1 MKNTTDAG
9 QMRAASI
16 VGPGAVEVIRV
27 ARPEPSAQQVR
38 IRLEGCGVCGSNLA
52 LWEGRPWFKYPPNP
66 GEPGHE
72 GWGVVESVGSEAPR
86 ELIGKRV
93 AALSYRAFA
102 EFDVAEASQVVPL
115 PAALDGQ
122 LFPGEA
128 LGCVMNI
135 YRRSEIER
143 DQWVAIVG
151 AGFLGTL
158 LVQMAARAG
167 ARVLAISR
175 RRAALDAAERA
186 GATEGIV
193 LDDWNEI
200 ERRVRERTGGRGCER
215 VIEAVGEQGPLD
227 LASKLVAERGKLI
240 IAGYHQDR
248 RQVDM
253 QSWNWRGID
262 VINAHERSPEVYV
275 RGIREAV
282 DAVAQG
288 LIDPKPLY
296 THTVPLEELG
306 SALTA
311 LKTRPGNLIKG
322 CVTL

>member
-1 MKNTTDAG
+1 MNSTADAG

-27 ARPEPSAQQVR
+27 ARPEPSAYQVR

-52 LWEGRPWFKYPPNP
+52 LWEGRPWFKYPPHA

-72 GWGVVESVGSEAPR
+72 GWGVVDSVGSDAPR
-86 ELIGKRV
+86 ELLGKRV

-102 EFDVAEASQVVPL
+102 EFDVAEASHVVPL
-115 PAALDGQ
+115 PAALDGH

-135 YRRSEIER
+135 FRRSDIDR
-143 DQWVAIVG
+143 GQWVAIVG

-158 LVQMAARAG
+158 LVQLAARAG
-167 ARVLAISR
+167 AQVLAISR

-200 ERRVRERTGGRGCER
+200 ERRVRERTDGRGCER

-288 LIDPKPLY
+288 LIDPRPLY